1 MGGGGVCKTKNIKE
15 MYEAKLEFSEGWR
28 GGGSLKKISSVGKVW
43 MFSGT
48 THTGLC
54 VSVESYFDTN

>member
-1 MGGGGVCKTKNIKE
+1 

-28 GGGSLKKISSVGKVW
+28 GGGSLKKISSMGKVW